1 MLQAFIIFLREGFE
15 SFLIVA
21 IILAYL
27 RKTGQKALAPAV
39 YSAIATSIALST
51 GLGYVLSLGV
61 NQSLWE
67 GILGVIAVIV
77 VGTLVI
83 HMWRTGSLFK
93 AKMEQHLDS
102 ASQSGSRWAALSGV
116 FLFTVLMITREGM
129 ETALMLMQ
137 VRDKGYL
144 TGIVLGLTAAAV
156 MSWMW
161 ARFGHLI
168 NLKRF
173 FQVTGI
179 FLLLFMLQ
187 IVFYSL
193 HEFSEAFL
201 SSNDNAFQ
209 NVFHAATEPFSPTG
223 QYGKW
228 FSLVMIIGCA
238 LWLTFAWILDRYR
251 HSHNGMVASNATGD

>member
-27 RKTGQKALAPAV
+27 RKTGQKWLAPAV
-39 YSAIATSIALST
+39 YSAIGASVVLSV

-67 GILGVIAVIV
+67 GVLGVLAVGV
-77 VGTLVI
+77 VGSLVI
-83 HMWRTGSLFK
+83 HMWRTGSKFK
-93 AKMEQHLDS
+93 SKMEEHLDS
-102 ASQSGSRWAALSGV
+102 ASQAGSRWMAFTGI

-129 ETALMLMQ
+129 ETSLMLMQ

-144 TGIVLGLTAAAV
+144 AGIILGLSAAAL

-161 ARFGHLI
+161 SRFGHLI

-187 IVFYSL
+187 IAFYSL

-228 FSLVMIIGCA
+228 FSLIMIVGCA
-238 LWLTFAWILDRYR
+238 LWLAAAWIMDRFR
-251 HSHNGMVASNATGD
+251 QTETA